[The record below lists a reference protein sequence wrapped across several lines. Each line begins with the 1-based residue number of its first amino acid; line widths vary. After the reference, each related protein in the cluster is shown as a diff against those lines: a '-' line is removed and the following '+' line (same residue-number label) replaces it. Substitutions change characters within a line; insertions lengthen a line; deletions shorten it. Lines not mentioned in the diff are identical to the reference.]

1 MHGQLNLYEYH
12 IDKRQASNM
21 RTPQS
26 VCVGTAGA
34 RGPSIYHQITSV
46 LIKPLGYNFSKL

>member
-12 IDKRQASNM
+12 VDKRQASDM
-21 RTPQS
+21 RKPQS

-34 RGPSIYHQITSV
+34 RGPSVCHQITSV
-46 LIKPLGYNFSKL
+46 LIKPLG